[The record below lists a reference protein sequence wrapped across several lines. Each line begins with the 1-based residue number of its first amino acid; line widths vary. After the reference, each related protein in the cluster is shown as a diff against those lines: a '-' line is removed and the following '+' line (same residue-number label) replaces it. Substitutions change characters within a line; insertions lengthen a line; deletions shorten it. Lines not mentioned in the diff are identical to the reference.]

1 MSDGVVEDL
10 CQISFIPLCLFFMSL
25 LSIHVLDSSLSNDC
39 SELRSQI
46 YGILQGFATPDEIAM
61 SSGSQLNWTRVIT
74 QECPINL
81 QVQLKRKSKAFK
93 KVESFSVFFRL
104 SSNQ

>member
-1 MSDGVVEDL
+1 MQYVSHVS
-10 CQISFIPLCLFFMSL
+10 CSCLSPY
-25 LSIHVLDSSLSNDC
+25 VLGSSPSSDC

-46 YGILQGFATPDEIAM
+46 YGILQGLATPDEIAM

-81 QVQLKRKSKAFK
+81 RVLLKHKSKVFR
-93 KVESFSVFFRL
+93 KVSVLCFWTI
-104 SSNQ
+104 